1 MSVEI
6 KKIAIIGANKEGLK
20 LLPTLVADPRSNV
33 CVIAD
38 SNHDAMLFKLSELG
52 YKIPERLGIEV
63 VKGLECLKEIDGLD
77 IIIDATED
85 PDVEKFLE
93 DPCFN
98 DIEKLGPLSTRLL
111 WGVRASTITG
121 LDGAITAGN
130 QTALLGAFRDIVDA
144 VRLSIDRKELLSVI
158 LKLAIESTNAERGSI
173 MLTHREDATLRVEIA
188 KGMDDEVVRKIRVP
202 VGEGISGRVAQS
214 GVPHLISGKADSDE
228 YKRPMNRSDVKSA
241 MCVPLIV
248 KGEVIGVIN
257 VNSNESKHVFTDGDL
272 QFLSSLA
279 TLAAEVIQRSNEYET
294 LRVNAAKFKFWK
306 DVDSIMS
313 ARESLER
320 RLNRVARKL
329 ASIIPGLTCFIY
341 IYDEDTGK
349 LFLKASSIR
358 DAKAMGMVSL
368 RPGEGLE
375 GAGFE
380 AQRDLFMVERTEDST
395 VKRIYITLPMHAHG
409 THVGTFNA
417 QVVSQHGISK
427 HHEQFLLEIREL
439 IALSVY
445 KHKQGEGERMRS
457 RKMLAVDEAG
467 LEMISIGNLKRLS
480 IIVATTPAAI
490 VGAEGSLLRL
500 KLPGSTRFKTVATF
514 GLDSKVVRE
523 YFLPI
528 EKETVMEVLRKGG
541 PVSREFNEEASIYIR
556 SVLSY
561 PLKIDGRMVGVLT
574 LFNKSSEEYIFPC
587 AFSADDL
594 KIVTRFSVY
603 SVKALSRAFVPD
615 GVEKS
620 PLPVTSAQVE
630 APTPARKPVAP
641 TPVRKPVAPASA
653 PATPDVAGVSGGET
667 KVSPLTAFEARV
679 EQELNRARRQG
690 KSMSVATLRIA
701 GLKDTTFADSEE
713 FETLI
718 LLMIRKSTR
727 NFDVLT
733 KLNDETYA
741 MIFPD
746 TNERVVRL
754 LDAISGLI
762 MSEERF
768 TEPYLAGRLDVLYGY
783 GTFPDDGDSFAELY
797 SKATTRERLNLNRS
811 IAPELNV
818 VK

>member
-1 MSVEI
+1 MSVEM

-38 SNHDAMLFKLSELG
+38 SNSDAMLFKLSELG
-52 YKIPERLGIEV
+52 YKIPERLGIDV

-93 DPCFN
+93 EPCFN

-111 WGVRASTITG
+111 WGVRASTVTG

-158 LKLAIESTNAERGSI
+158 LKLATESTGAERGSI
-173 MLTHREDATLRVEIA
+173 MLTHLEDATLRVEIA

-257 VNSNESKHVFTDGDL
+257 VNSNESKHVFTDDDL

-279 TLAAEVIQRSNEYET
+279 ALAAEVIQRSNEYET

-306 DVDSIMS
+306 DVDAIMS
-313 ARESLER
+313 AREPIER

-329 ASIIPGLTCFIY
+329 SSIIPGLTCFIY
-341 IYDEDTGK
+341 IYDDDTGK

-368 RPGEGLE
+368 RPGEGVE

-380 AQRDLFMVERTEDST
+380 AQHDLFLVERTEDSA
-395 VKRIYITLPMHAHG
+395 VKRLYITLPMHAHG
-409 THVGTFNA
+409 TRVGTFNA
-417 QVVSQHGISK
+417 QVVAPHGISK

-445 KHKQGEGERMRS
+445 KHKLTEGEKMRS
-457 RKMLAVDEAG
+457 RKMFAVDEAG

-480 IIVATTPAAI
+480 TVAAITPAAI
-490 VGAEGSLLRL
+490 IGAEGSLLRL

-514 GLDSKVVRE
+514 GLDSKPVRE

-528 EKETVMEVLRKGG
+528 EKETVMEVLRKSG
-541 PVSREFNEEASIYIR
+541 PVSREFSEEASIYIR

-561 PLKIDGRMVGVLT
+561 PLKVDGRVIGLLT

-594 KIVTRFSVY
+594 KILTRFCVY

-615 GVEKS
+615 GVEKA

-630 APTPARKPVAP
+630 ATAP
-641 TPVRKPVAPASA
+641 TPEPA
-653 PATPDVAGVSGGET
+653 PATPQAAAPVAPEVAGVSGGET

-679 EQELNRARRQG
+679 EQELNRTRRLG

-701 GLKDTTFADSEE
+701 GLKDASFADREE

-741 MIFPD
+741 MIFPN

-783 GTFPDDGDSFAELY
+783 GTFPEDGDSFAELY